1 MSILVLTEQEI
12 RQTVSMPEAMK
23 AIEEAFA
30 ALARGEARLPDV
42 IGLEV
47 PEVNGEIHVKGA
59 HMQGAPYAIF
69 KVATG
74 FWENP
79 AQGLPPGSGLMMA
92 FDATT
97 GFPAALLLD
106 NGFLTDLRTGAAGGV
121 AANWLAN
128 PVLDKVTIIGS
139 GIQARYQLRALAVV
153 RELAGRIA
161 VWNRNRE
168 HAEAYAREMVAE
180 LEVDVTVAPDI
191 EAALRNTDL
200 VITTT
205 PSREPLVQA
214 GWLPHGVH
222 INAVG
227 SDAPDKQELDVG
239 VLARADI
246 IIADRL
252 SQCLRLGEI
261 HHAVE
266 AGVISAD
273 DVAGELG
280 DLIIGQVP
288 GRTDETQITVCDLTG
303 IGVQDAAIA
312 SLVLEKAKAMG
323 LGSPL
328 ETT

>member
-1 MSILVLTEQEI
+1 MSILVLTEHEI
-12 RQTVSMPEAMK
+12 RQAVTMPEAME
-23 AIEEAFA
+23 AMEEAFA
-30 ALARGEARLPDV
+30 ALARGEARLAEV

-59 HMQGAPYAIF
+59 HIQGSPHAVF

-79 AQGLPPGSGLMMA
+79 AKGLPSGSGLMMA

-106 NGFLTDLRTGAAGGV
+106 NGYLTDLRTGAAGGV
-121 AANWLAN
+121 AANYLAN

-139 GIQARYQLRALAVV
+139 GTQARYQLRALAVV
-153 RELAGRIA
+153 RKLAGRVA
-161 VWNRNRE
+161 VWSRNRE
-168 HAEAYAREMVAE
+168 HADAYAREMVAE
-180 LEVDVTVAPDI
+180 LEVDVTVAVDI
-191 EAALRNTDL
+191 EAALPNTDL
-200 VITTT
+200 LITTT
-205 PSREPLVQA
+205 PSRDPLVRA
-214 GWLPHGVH
+214 GWLPRGVH
-222 INAVG
+222 IIAVG
-227 SDAPDKQELDVG
+227 SDAPDKQELDVS

-273 DVAGELG
+273 DVTGELG
-280 DLIIGQVP
+280 DLIIGRAP
-288 GRTDETQITVCDLTG
+288 GRTDERQITVCDLTG
-303 IGVQDAAIA
+303 VGVQDAAIA
-312 SLVLEKAKAMG
+312 SLVLEKARVMG

-328 ETT
+328 QTT

>member
-12 RQTVSMPEAMK
+12 RQTVSMPEAMG

-42 IGLEV
+42 IGLEL
-47 PEVNGEIHVKGA
+47 PEVDGEIDVKGA
-59 HMQGAPYAIF
+59 HIQGAPYAVF
-69 KVATG
+69 KVAAG
-74 FWENP
+74 FWQNP
-79 AQGLPPGSGLMMA
+79 AKGLPSGSGLMMA

-106 NGFLTDLRTGAAGGV
+106 NGYLTDLRTGAAGGV
-121 AANWLAN
+121 AANHLAN
-128 PVLDKVTIIGS
+128 PVLDKVTVIGS
-139 GIQARYQLRALAVV
+139 GTQARYQLRALAVV
-153 RELAGRIA
+153 RELGGRVA
-161 VWNRNRE
+161 VWSRDRE
-168 HAEAYAREMVAE
+168 HADAYAREMVAE
-180 LEVDVTVAPDI
+180 LDVNVTVAADI

-200 VITTT
+200 AITAT
-205 PSREPLVQA
+205 PSREPLIEA
-214 GWLPHGVH
+214 RWLPRGVH

-227 SDAPDKQELDVG
+227 SDTPHKQELDVG

-280 DLIIGQVP
+280 DLIIGRSP
-288 GRTDETQITVCDLTG
+288 GRTAESQITVCDLTG
-303 IGVQDAAIA
+303 VGVQDAAIA
-312 SLVLEKAKAMG
+312 SLALDKAKAMG
-323 LGSPL
+323 LGSTL

>member
-1 MSILVLTEQEI
+1 MPILVLTEQEI
-12 RQTVSMPEAMK
+12 RQTVTMPEAME

-59 HMQGAPYAIF
+59 HLQGAPYAVF

-79 AQGLPPGSGLMMA
+79 AQGLPVGSGLMMA

-106 NGFLTDLRTGAAGGV
+106 NGYLTDLRTGAAGGV
-121 AANWLAN
+121 AANYLAN
-128 PVLDKVTIIGS
+128 PVLNKVTVIGS
-139 GIQARYQLRALAVV
+139 GIQARFQLRALAVV
-153 RELAGRIA
+153 RQLTGRVA
-161 VWNRNRE
+161 VWSRNRQ
-168 HAEAYAREMVAE
+168 HTDAYAKEMVTE
-180 LEVDVTVAPDI
+180 LEVDVTVAPNI

-205 PSREPLVQA
+205 PSRKPLVRA
-214 GWLPHGVH
+214 EWLRHGVH

-227 SDAPDKQELDVG
+227 SDAPDKQELDVN
-239 VLARADI
+239 VLSRADI

-266 AGVISAD
+266 AGVIGAD

-280 DLIIGQVP
+280 DLIIGTVP
-288 GRTDETQITVCDLTG
+288 GRTDERQITVCDLTG
-303 IGVQDAAIA
+303 VGVQDAAIA
-312 SLVLEKAKAMG
+312 SLVLEKARVMG

-328 ETT
+328 EPQ

>member
-12 RQTVSMPEAMK
+12 RQTVTMPEAME
-23 AIEEAFA
+23 AMEEAFA
-30 ALARGEARLPDV
+30 ALARGEARLPEV
-42 IGLEV
+42 IGLEI

-59 HMQGAPYAIF
+59 HMQGDPYAVF
-69 KVATG
+69 KIATG

-79 AQGLPPGSGLMMA
+79 AKGLPVGSGLMMA
-92 FDATT
+92 LDAAT
-97 GFPAALLLD
+97 GFPAVLLLD
-106 NGFLTDLRTGAAGGV
+106 NGYLTDLRTGAAGGV
-121 AANWLAN
+121 AANYLAN
-128 PVLDKVTIIGS
+128 PVLDKVTVIGS
-139 GIQARYQLRALAVV
+139 GIQARFQLRALAVV
-153 RELAGRIA
+153 RQLAGRVA
-161 VWNRNRE
+161 VWSRNRE
-168 HAEAYAREMVAE
+168 HADAYAREMAAE
-180 LEVDVTVAPDI
+180 LDVDVTVAPNI

-205 PSREPLVQA
+205 PSRKPLVRA
-214 GWLPHGVH
+214 EWLRRGVH

-227 SDAPDKQELDVG
+227 SDAPDKQELDVN
-239 VLARADI
+239 VLAQADI

-280 DLIIGQVP
+280 DLIIGRVS
-288 GRTDETQITVCDLTG
+288 GRTDESQITICDLTG
-303 IGVQDAAIA
+303 VGVQDAAIA
-312 SLVLEKAKAMG
+312 SLVLEKARALG

-328 ETT
+328 ETR

>member
-12 RQTVSMPEAMK
+12 RQTVSMPEAME
-23 AIEEAFA
+23 AVEAAFA

-42 IGLEV
+42 IALEV
-47 PEVNGEIHVKGA
+47 PEVNGEIDVKGA
-59 HMQGAPYAIF
+59 HLQGAPYIVF
-69 KVATG
+69 KVAAG
-74 FWENP
+74 FWDNP
-79 AQGLPPGSGLMMA
+79 AKGLPSGSGLMMA

-106 NGFLTDLRTGAAGGV
+106 NGYLTDLRTGAAGGV
-121 AANWLAN
+121 AANHLAN
-128 PVLDKVTIIGS
+128 PVLDKVTIVGS
-139 GIQARYQLRALAVV
+139 GTQARYQLRALSMV
-153 RELAGRIA
+153 RQLEGRVA

-168 HAEAYAREMVAE
+168 HADAYAREMVAE
-180 LEVDVTVAPDI
+180 LEVNVTVAPDI

-200 VITTT
+200 VVTTT
-205 PSREPLVQA
+205 PSREPLIEA
-214 GWLPHGVH
+214 RWLPRGVH

-280 DLIIGQVP
+280 DLIIGQTP
-288 GRTDETQITVCDLTG
+288 GRTAESQITVCDLTG
-303 IGVQDAAIA
+303 VGVQDAAIA
-312 SLVLEKAKAMG
+312 SLVLERARAMG
-323 LGSPL
+323 LGSL
-328 ETT
+328 LG

>member
-1 MSILVLTEQEI
+1 MSILVLSEQEI
-12 RQTVSMPEAMK
+12 RQAVSMPEAMK

-47 PEVNGEIHVKGA
+47 PEVSGEIHVKGA
-59 HMQGAPYAIF
+59 HIGGAPYAVF

-79 AQGLPPGSGLMMA
+79 AKGLPTGSGLMMA

-106 NGFLTDLRTGAAGGV
+106 NGYLTDLRTGAAGGV

-128 PVLDKVTIIGS
+128 PVLEKVTVIGS
-139 GIQARYQLRALAVV
+139 GTQARYQLRALAVV
-153 RELAGRIA
+153 RKLAGRVA
-161 VWNRNRE
+161 VWSRNRE
-168 HAEAYAREMVAE
+168 HAEAYAREMADE
-180 LEVDVTVAPDI
+180 LEVDVTIAPDI

-205 PSREPLVQA
+205 PSRKPLVRA
-214 GWLPHGVH
+214 EWLPRGVH

-246 IIADRL
+246 VIADRL

-266 AGVISAD
+266 AGVIGAD
-273 DVAGELG
+273 DVTGELG
-280 DLIIGQVP
+280 EVIIGRVP
-288 GRTDETQITVCDLTG
+288 GRTDESQITVCDLTG
-303 IGVQDAAIA
+303 VGVQDAAIA
-312 SLVLEKAKAMG
+312 SLTLEKAKAMG
-323 LGSPL
+323 LGSTL
-328 ETT
+328 ETG